1 MTFTCMICCEESMY
15 LTVGVCEHKVACL
28 KCTIKLRSINSNNK
42 CIYCN
47 SELKEV
53 VVLDDEEKTYAE
65 EKSGSQEFDFG
76 IYFINES
83 T

>member
-1 MTFTCMICCEESMY
+1 MPFTCMICCEETKY
-15 LTVGVCEHKVACL
+15 LTVGSCEHKVSCL
-28 KCTIKLRSINSNNK
+28 KCTIKLRSINHNTK

-47 SELKEV
+47 KDLLEV
-53 VVLDDEEKTYAE
+53 LVLDDEDKTFLE
-65 EKSGSQEFDFG
+65 EKSGMQEFDFG